1 MESEKIKKVFLVGV
15 GGIGVSAV
23 AKYLYFN
30 NYKIFG
36 TDSNRNENVKALE
49 NNYNLEFSEENYLDI
64 FEKNDFEFLVYTPA
78 VDVQNHNL
86 IKKAL
91 EKNIKIYSYP
101 EFLGEISRDKFTIS
115 IAGTNG
121 KTTTTT
127 MLVETLD
134 FLGEQP
140 NAIVGGIMKKFGSN
154 FLAGKSDLFV
164 LESCEYKNSFLNL
177 YPNVAV
183 ITNITPDHLDFF
195 GDFENYQKVFVDF
208 LENIKEGGVLICN
221 PNDKNLFEIVK
232 KAENRKIKV
241 IDYKPFIKNLN
252 LKIAGDYNRE
262 NAAVVLAI
270 LSELEKM
277 KIARP
282 NLAEAKK
289 YLEGDFVGS
298 QRRMDLIGK
307 TEKGAV
313 VYDDYAHNPEGIEKL
328 IEGLRKKF
336 LNKKIVMVFQPHLY
350 SRTKDFQEEFV
361 EVLSKVD
368 ELYLSPI
375 YGAREKPDPTISSKI
390 LAKKIREIK
399 NGKVQPRSC
408 DNLDDCAKKIK
419 EKEYDQE
426 TIIITVGAGDVYK
439 ITRNLVV

>member
-1 MESEKIKKVFLVGV
+1 MESEKTKKVFLVGV

-232 KAENRKIKV
+232 KVENRKIKV

-307 TEKGAV
+307 TEKEAV

-368 ELYLSPI
+368 ELYLPPI

-399 NGKVQPRSC
+399 NGKVQPCSC
-408 DNLDDCAKKIK
+408 DNLDDCVKKIK

-439 ITRNLVV
+439 ITRNLIV